1 MQNKPQY
8 GGGGDCGKRAH
19 IKGPKGEV
27 TVTIVVSWPHTRLQW
42 PTALTPSPN
51 INQIQDECPGCAYG
65 SLDLSPAAFSH
76 IADLRQGRVHIEWQ
90 WA

>member
-27 TVTIVVSWPHTRLQW
+27 TVTIVVSWPHDCTFARLLR
-42 PTALTPSPN
+42 LTPSPN
-51 INQIQDECPGCAYG
+51 IKFRTSAPVARMVRSI
-65 SLDLSPAAFSH
+65 
-76 IADLRQGRVHIEWQ
+76 
-90 WA
+90 

>member
-27 TVTIVVSWPHTRLQW
+27 TVTIVVSWPHDCNGSCACL
-42 PTALTPSPN
+42 LCSPLR
-51 INQIQDECPGCAYG
+51 QT
-65 SLDLSPAAFSH
+65 
-76 IADLRQGRVHIEWQ
+76 ADLRQGRVHIEWQ

>member
-27 TVTIVVSWPHTRLQW
+27 TVTIVVSWPHDRTCL
-42 PTALTPSPN
+42 LCSP
-51 INQIQDECPGCAYG
+51 PFAK
-65 SLDLSPAAFSH
+65 H
-76 IADLRQGRVHIEWQ
+76 
-90 WA
+90 